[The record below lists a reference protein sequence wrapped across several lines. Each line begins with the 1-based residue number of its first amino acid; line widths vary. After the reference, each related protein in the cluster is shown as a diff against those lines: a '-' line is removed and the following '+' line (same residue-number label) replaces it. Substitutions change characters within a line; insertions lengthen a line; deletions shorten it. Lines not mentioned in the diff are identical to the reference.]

1 MKNMPKMASAIA
13 LGFFIGMGYLS
24 NVNAFSGSNVSED
37 EMGAQAL
44 ANNPNLDP
52 NFFVGNNFDYY
63 PMLLNNVAG
72 YDSLLV
78 VTNMLDTAGFYD
90 VCVIPAGSS
99 SWQCTQNIRLAGRDS
114 HFLYAGRGALGFLNN
129 TTGQVFVFAEPNT
142 LGASMGFIIDQGG
155 NGVATVNPYQF

>member
-13 LGFFIGMGYLS
+13 LGFFIGLGYLS

-78 VTNMLDTAGFYD
+78 VTNML
-90 VCVIPAGSS
+90 
-99 SWQCTQNIRLAGRDS
+99 IRLDFMMSALYRLVPLPGNAHKILDLPDEILIFFMLVEGPLDS
-114 HFLYAGRGALGFLNN
+114 
-129 TTGQVFVFAEPNT
+129 
-142 LGASMGFIIDQGG
+142 
-155 NGVATVNPYQF
+155 